1 MNPYALIVFL
11 LISFNWNAQIA
22 ISVNEGVSPLVTS
35 YKEEWNA
42 MPGYRLQLCFDNNKS
57 IVDEAKKK
65 FLLLYP
71 KINTYMVFED
81 PNFNL
86 MVGDFRT
93 LIAAEKIKLKIQG
106 EFTVSIIHKS
116 IIKLPRVD

>member
-1 MNPYALIVFL
+1 MFL
-11 LISFNWNAQIA
+11 LVSFNWNAQIT
-22 ISVNEGVSPLVTS
+22 ISGNEGISPLVTN

-42 MPGYRLQLCFDNNKS
+42 MPGYRLQICFDNNKG

-106 EFTVSIIHKS
+106 EFTVSIIHKT
-116 IIKLPRVD
+116 IIKLPRID

>member
-1 MNPYALIVFL
+1 MNPYVLIIFL
-11 LISFNWNAQIA
+11 LLSFNSNAQIT
-22 ISVNEGVSPLVTS
+22 ISGNEGISPLVTS

-42 MPGYRLQLCFDNNKS
+42 MPGYRLQICFDNNKS

-116 IIKLPRVD
+116 IIKLPRID

>member
-1 MNPYALIVFL
+1 MFL
-11 LISFNWNAQIA
+11 LVSFNWNAQIT
-22 ISVNEGVSPLVTS
+22 ISGNEGISPLVTR

-106 EFTVSIIHKS
+106 EFTVSIIHKT
-116 IIKLPRVD
+116 IIKLPRID

>member
-1 MNPYALIVFL
+1 MNAYTLIIFL

-22 ISVNEGVSPLVTS
+22 ISGNDGISPLVTS

-106 EFTVSIIHKS
+106 EFTVCIIHKS
-116 IIKLPRVD
+116 IIRLPRVD

>member
-1 MNPYALIVFL
+1 MNPYVLIIFL
-11 LISFNWNAQIA
+11 LVSFNWNAQIT
-22 ISVNEGVSPLVTS
+22 ISGNEGISPLVTS

-106 EFTVSIIHKS
+106 EFTVSIIHKV
-116 IIKLPRVD
+116 IIKLPRID

>member
-1 MNPYALIVFL
+1 MNTYTLIIFL
-11 LISFNWNAQIA
+11 LFSFSWNAQIT
-22 ISVNEGVSPLVTS
+22 ISGNEGISPLVTS

-42 MPGYRLQLCFDNNKS
+42 MPGYRLQICFDNNKG

-106 EFTVSIIHKS
+106 EFTVCIIHKS
-116 IIKLPRVD
+116 IIRLPRVD

>member
-1 MNPYALIVFL
+1 MNPYVLIIFL
-11 LISFNWNAQIA
+11 LVSFNWNAQIT
-22 ISVNEGVSPLVTS
+22 ISGNEGISPLVTN

-42 MPGYRLQLCFDNNKS
+42 MPGYRLQICFDNNKS

-106 EFTVSIIHKS
+106 EFTVSIIHKA
-116 IIKLPRVD
+116 IIKLPRID

>member
-1 MNPYALIVFL
+1 MYAYPLIVFL
-11 LISFNWNAQIA
+11 LVSFSWNAQIL
-22 ISVNEGVSPLVTS
+22 IRGNEGVSPLVTN

-42 MPGYRLQLCFDNNKS
+42 MQGYRLQICFDNNKS
-57 IVDEAKKK
+57 LVDEAKKK
-65 FLLLYP
+65 FLDLYP

-93 LIAAEKIKLKIQG
+93 LIAAEKIKMKIQG
-106 EFTVSIIHKS
+106 EFTVSIIHKT

>member
-11 LISFNWNAQIA
+11 LISFNWNAQIT
-22 ISVNEGVSPLVTS
+22 IGGNEGVSPLVTS